1 MSNVQCENGRLKYD
15 PQEILQAYVGVN
27 DLDISHLNQGYLRR
41 RGADKET
48 WEKLSPQKH
57 SIEKVI
63 LHPSWDGSGTQFPD
77 LALLKLK
84 KKVTFVY
91 DKWDIDRYKRYNH
104 KIHIYRYLF
113 QSTNS

>member
-27 DLDISHLNQGYLRR
+27 DLDISHLNKGYLKRP
-41 RGADKET
+41 EHS
-48 WEKLSPQKH
+48 EKFSPQNH

-63 LHPSWDGSGTQFPD
+63 LHPSWDGSGTKFPD

-84 KKVTFVY
+84 KKVRFVSRWG
-91 DKWDIDRYKRYNH
+91 DKNGIDERFKR
-104 KIHIYRYLF
+104 
-113 QSTNS
+113 

>member
-41 RGADKET
+41 PGHS
-48 WEKLSPQKH
+48 EKFSPQNH

-63 LHPSWDGSGTQFPD
+63 LHPSWDGSGTSFPD

-84 KKVTFVY
+84 KKVRFVSSSK
-91 DKWDIDRYKRYNH
+91 DKHGLDQRFKR
-104 KIHIYRYLF
+104 
-113 QSTNS
+113 

>member
-15 PQEILQAYVGVN
+15 PKEILQAYVGVN

-63 LHPSWDGSGTQFPD
+63 LHPSWDGSGTKFPD

-84 KKVTFVY
+84 KKVRFVSRWG
-91 DKWDIDRYKRYNH
+91 DKNGIDERFKR
-104 KIHIYRYLF
+104 
-113 QSTNS
+113 

>member
-15 PQEILQAYVGVN
+15 PQKILKAYVGVN

-41 RGADKET
+41 LQHS
-48 WEKLSPQKH
+48 EKFSPQKH